1 MGKYKFILY
10 LYKFN
15 WKKLV
20 TLQVYKA
27 FFCKETDYLQQL

>member
-20 TLQVYKA
+20 TLQVYK
-27 FFCKETDYLQQL
+27 ETDYLQQL